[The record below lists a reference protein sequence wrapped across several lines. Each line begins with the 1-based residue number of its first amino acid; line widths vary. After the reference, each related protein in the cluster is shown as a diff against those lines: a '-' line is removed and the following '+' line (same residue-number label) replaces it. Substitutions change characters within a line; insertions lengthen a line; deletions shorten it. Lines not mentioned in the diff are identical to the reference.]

1 MNKAKV
7 LLMAIGAIG
16 IVGGAIAA
24 KAKSHFSALRCTV
37 TYTIDCSSVNPSYK
51 LDPLCPQR
59 YCDKVTAKHCTV
71 LTRICIN

>member
-24 KAKSHFSALRCTV
+24 KAKNHFSVRRCT
-37 TYTIDCSSVNPSYK
+37 TASTNPCNITPAFK
-51 LDPLCPQR
+51 LDPSGSSL

-71 LTRICIN
+71 LTLAIGD